1 MSVLILGLPGSG
13 KSTLA
18 HTLHDHLPNAVHV
31 NGDAVRK
38 TLSSDLGF
46 SHADRLEQ
54 GRRVRG
60 VADLLELQGRI
71 AIVDFVCPLPETQ
84 ALFSDSIVIW
94 MDTIR
99 ASRYQDTNRLFSPPQ
114 RSTLHVTQWSQLEG
128 ETIQQIVAL
137 VIEKHSGLDMAR
149 KNWQHTCAAFTNGSG
164 RMG

>member
-99 ASRYQDTNRLFSPPQ
+99 ASRYQDTNRLFSTPQ
-114 RSTLHVTQWSQLEG
+114 RSTLHVTQWSQLDE
-128 ETIQQIVAL
+128 ETIRQIVAL
-137 VIEKHSGLDMAR
+137 VIEKHAGLDMAR
-149 KNWQHTCAAFTNGSG
+149 KNWRHTCAAF
-164 RMG
+164 RE